1 MTTAL
6 WIIAICEMVRMIQN
20 GIQLYTILTERDK
33 REICYDEI
41 LKSVSLP
48 DEEIAERLMRKW
60 EERRM
65 SDLIS
70 RSAALDIVFDF
81 AEAPHNMY
89 QKIREL
95 PSAEKHGTWVLITN
109 KHIDPQEYMC
119 SVCGR
124 IIKHYGIPEL
134 LLERYPYCNCG
145 AKMERSEE

>member
-1 MTTAL
+1 
-6 WIIAICEMVRMIQN
+6 
-20 GIQLYTILTERDK
+20 
-33 REICYDEI
+33 
-41 LKSVSLP
+41 
-48 DEEIAERLMRKW
+48 
-60 EERRM
+60 M

-70 RSAALDIVFDF
+70 RQAALDEIDRARVGLRGLKMLG
-81 AEAPHNMY
+81 AEHILVRY
-89 QKIREL
+89 GRRIIEDL
-95 PSAEKHGTWVLITN
+95 PSAEKHGRWVLITN